1 MKPRQR
7 AKALITRRDGMHVGV
22 RGWLEPWRRRWSLPG
37 GGLEQGETPEEALWR
52 ELEEEIAFT
61 CPGDNLHTT
70 TYLGAHTHWVF
81 YIGLPYKTVTHLF
94 RIELRG
100 DITLSP
106 SREIRVAQWVHPDAF
121 TETLAEYTE
130 LLKGIQKM

>member
-1 MKPRQR
+1 
-7 AKALITRRDGMHVGV
+7 MHVGV

-70 TYLGAHTHWVF
+70 TYLGAHTHWVR
-81 YIGLPYKTVTHLF
+81 YIFSGAVVPRRYMPFAMV
-94 RIELRG
+94 
-100 DITLSP
+100 
-106 SREIRVAQWVHPDAF
+106 AF
-121 TETLAEYTE
+121 TAFAMASLYGAY
-130 LLKGIQKM
+130 GSVASAIRSCA